1 MSNLSRKKILIV
13 DDESS
18 IRDLIKFYLEKED
31 FIVLSAKNGEDAIQ
45 IISDHSPDLIL
56 LDIMLPDINGVD
68 LCLEIRKTYGTPIL
82 FLSCKSQEIDKII
95 ALSVGG
101 DDYITKPFL
110 PGELIA
116 RVKANLRRSEY
127 LTPEPKEVI
136 YQVPG
141 MVINNTTR
149 EVLIDNKV
157 TSLTAKEFDILLLF
171 VKSPKRIYSA
181 EQLFEYAWK
190 EESFKSDKNTIM
202 VYISNLRKKID
213 NNKNGYKYILSMRGL
228 GYKFNHHLLEDKP
241 KAR

>member
-1 MSNLSRKKILIV
+1 MGNLTKKKILIV

-18 IRDLIKFYLEKED
+18 IRDLIRFYLEKEG

-45 IISDHSPDLIL
+45 MMSDHSPDLIL

-68 LCLEIRKTYGTPIL
+68 LCLEIRKAYGIPIL

-127 LTPEPKEVI
+127 MTPDSSEEI
-136 YQVPG
+136 YEVPG
-141 MVINNTTR
+141 MVINSTTR
-149 EVLIDNKV
+149 DVLIDGEIA
-157 TSLTAKEFDILLLF
+157 SLTAKEFDILLLF

-228 GYKFNHHLLEDKP
+228 GYKFNHHLLED
-241 KAR
+241 